1 MESNEGNSEENM
13 LVTKSTGGGGG
24 GCDNSVTV
32 KTSYQR
38 SDLLK
43 TKKLAWSRRRIRKEY
58 RAVRRPDSV
67 PTTVRRRR
75 RDVVATMNLGGE
87 SLRTSG

>member
-13 LVTKSTGGGGG
+13 LVTKSTGGGG

-43 TKKLAWSRRRIRKEY
+43 TKNSPGRE
-58 RAVRRPDSV
+58 
-67 PTTVRRRR
+67 
-75 RDVVATMNLGGE
+75 GE
-87 SLRTSG
+87 SEKNTGRCDAPTAFRRLSEDVAGTS